1 VPGRETAPGFFVP
14 AVSTLAA
21 ARRHHCVRFSGRLRQ
36 HGMPLAAFTPQFT
49 TKENPMTFQP
59 GQSGN
64 PAGRPKG
71 VRAKAAIF
79 AEGLFEGEAEELIR
93 AAVKMA
99 KAGDIAAMR
108 ICLDRITP
116 RPRDRVVPFQLPPLN
131 SAASILS
138 ALADIAAAVS
148 TGDLTPLEADA
159 MSRVLDRYLRTLEH
173 VDLEQ
178 RVAKLECGGG
188 GSGNKGNGNGHD
200 SSRGHDGGSDQDNQ
214 FGQRAQ
220 GGPID
225 PDSPYN
231 FGDAP

>member
-1 VPGRETAPGFFVP
+1 
-14 AVSTLAA
+14 
-21 ARRHHCVRFSGRLRQ
+21 
-36 HGMPLAAFTPQFT
+36 
-49 TKENPMTFQP
+49 MTFQP

-71 VRAKAAIF
+71 VRAKAALF
-79 AEGLFEGEAEELIR
+79 AEGLLEGEAEELIR
-93 AAVKMA
+93 EAVKMA

-108 ICLDRITP
+108 ICLDRIAP
-116 RPRDRVVPFQLPPLN
+116 RPRDRVVPFELPPLH
-131 SAASILS
+131 SAASVLS
-138 ALADIAAAVS
+138 GLADIAAAVS
-148 TGDLTPLEADA
+148 TGELTPMEADA

-178 RVAKLECGGG
+178 RIAKLEREGG
-188 GSGNKGNGNGHD
+188 GSGKGYGNGHD
-200 SSRGHDGGSDQDNQ
+200 SSRAHDGGSDQDNQ

-225 PDSPYN
+225 PDSPYT